1 MSLNPY
7 TVLELPSTA
16 TAAEI
21 KAAYKRLAFQFHPDR
36 NQGSSYHTLRFQQI
50 AEAYDILSDPDKRAR
65 FDRRFGTAAA
75 QQASASQPR
84 HRDPA
89 YRPRQG
95 PGPYGNSFTG
105 DPFRAGQAR
114 SGPAPGNTFTGKG
127 GRRYSYP
134 SPHQIFIAITLLA
147 CFAMGSLWFGSVMDR
162 KAAKQ
167 QLEQGNLLG
176 ALEFDSTYGEAWFE
190 LGRRQAERGMN
201 EAALRNMDRGM
212 RLADYVHA
220 DWYWARG
227 RLAEQVGDAPLAI
240 ANYHSLL
247 HWPRP
252 DSVSAGMRDS
262 LRIRLATLMLY
273 TEHRNDS
280 AFSLLTGLS
289 ENAAQA
295 PSAQFLRGLS
305 ALRTGRYTE
314 SITSL
319 QAAADALYYPGEAYY
334 YLGFAFQAT
343 ADSAKACT
351 AWDIALTSGC
361 GARADSVLRRYCTF
375 GTHTSATE
383 PLILYVKP

>member
-7 TVLELPSTA
+7 SVLELPSTA

-36 NQGSSYHTLRFQQI
+36 NKGSSYHTERFQQI
-50 AEAYDILSDPDKRAR
+50 VEAYDILSDPDKRAR
-65 FDRRFGTAAA
+65 FDRRSGTAHAP
-75 QQASASQPR
+75 QSTASQPR

-95 PGPYGNSFTG
+95 ASPYGNSFTG
-105 DPFRAGQAR
+105 DPFRAGQGRPTQGA
-114 SGPAPGNTFTGKG
+114 GKTFTGKG

-134 SPHQIFIAITLLA
+134 SAHQIFIAITLLA

-162 KAAKQ
+162 KAARH
-167 QLEQGNLLG
+167 QLEQGDVLG
-176 ALEFDSTYGEAWFE
+176 ALEFDSTFGEAWFE
-190 LGRRQAERGMN
+190 LGRRQAERGMH

-212 RLADYVHA
+212 RLADNVHA
-220 DWYWARG
+220 NWYWARG
-227 RLAEQVGDAPLAI
+227 RLAERVGDEPLAI

-252 DSVSAGMRDS
+252 DSISTPMRDS

-280 AFSLLTGLS
+280 AFSLLAGLS
-289 ENAAQA
+289 RPAALT
-295 PSAQFLRGLS
+295 PSVQFLRGLS

-375 GTHTSATE
+375 GTHTSASE
-383 PLILYVKP
+383 PLIIYVKP

>member
-36 NQGSSYHTLRFQQI
+36 NKGSAYHTQRFQQI
-50 AEAYDILSDPDKRAR
+50 VEAYDILSDPDKRAR
-65 FDRRFGTAAA
+65 FDRRFGTASAQSAA
-75 QQASASQPR
+75 ASPSR

-95 PGPYGNSFTG
+95 PSAYGNSFTG
-105 DPFRAGQAR
+105 DPFRAGQQRASPG
-114 SGPAPGNTFTGKG
+114 SGKTFTGNG

-134 SPHQIFIAITLLA
+134 SPHQIFIAFTLLA

-190 LGRRQAERGMN
+190 LGRRQAERGMY
-201 EAALRNMDRGM
+201 ESALQNMDRGM
-212 RLADYVHA
+212 RLADNVHA
-220 DWYWARG
+220 NWYWARG
-227 RLAEQVGDAPLAI
+227 RLAERVGDEPLAI
-240 ANYHSLL
+240 GNYHSLL

-252 DSVSAGMRDS
+252 DSVSAEMRDS
-262 LRIRLATLMLY
+262 LRMRLAGLMLY
-273 TEHRNDS
+273 AEHRNDS

-289 ENAAQA
+289 QKAAQT
-295 PSAQFLRGLS
+295 PSAQYLRGLS

-319 QAAADALYYPGEAYY
+319 QAAADALYYPGDAYY

-351 AWDIALTSGC
+351 AWDIALTSGA
-361 GARADSVLRRYCTF
+361 GPRADSVLRRYCTF
-375 GTHTSATE
+375 GTHTSAAE
-383 PLILYVKP
+383 PLIIYVKP